1 MPETTKLHPKQPV
14 AAALAS
20 RAAVRPALRQ
30 GGAFALGLAGG
41 WAVLYGTLLPFGLGL
56 TLGLPADCFA
66 ACAAGA
72 ALSILFHGFGAFSLD
87 SLCLLCAVGAAV
99 AARWLWPGRLRPAF
113 LAGCGA
119 LVLGGAC
126 FALGPGGAGF
136 TLVFFCGAD
145 ALLAGGFG
153 YALQRFPPEK
163 PGFGT
168 LLAASA
174 VAAALGGLR
183 FGPLCL
189 GVAVCAMVDAA
200 LCCRGQEKP
209 ALAFS
214 AFTGAALCAADPS
227 LAPVAVGLCCGTAAA
242 VLLAP
247 GRRAETLAAC
257 AGGAALSILFH
268 GFGAFSLD
276 SLCLLC
282 AVGAAVAARWLWPGR
297 LRPAFLAGC
306 GALVLG
312 GACFALG
319 PGGAGFTLVFFCGAD
334 ALLAGGFGYA
344 LQRFPPEK
352 PGFGT
357 LLAASAVA
365 AALGGLRF
373 GPLCLG
379 AAACAMVDAA
389 LCCRGQEKPALAFAA
404 FTGAALCAADPS
416 LAPAAVGLCCGTA
429 AAVLLVPGRR
439 AETLAACAG
448 GCVLGVLCVPAPGT
462 ALPLLLSAGLGLA
475 APAFFP
481 KHWLTPVPEA
491 PAPPEEPPRLSA
503 AATRLEAV
511 AESLSSLAETVNAV
525 YDAFPRRCDTFRWV
539 IDNTH
544 DSLCFNCGR
553 RETCWKQEYTATLE
567 GMNALRSILEQ
578 QGHLQTSDLPGQLS
592 RCIHPAA
599 LCAAA
604 NRSFALYRS
613 RKEAH
618 VHAEA
623 MRTALTEQYSAMAD
637 ALSVLSEQL
646 GRPGNPEPYKSGRV
660 AAFFASLGTPP
671 LECAVTLDD
680 LGRARAAVTLPRTRF
695 SSPELAALAQET
707 GRICRRD
714 FDPPQVLSCK
724 GMTTLLFCEKPALR
738 AVFGTAGTA
747 AKGTVS
753 GDAVQQF
760 CSPAAAQMILCD
772 GMGTGRPAAVD
783 GSLAAELTARLLKA
797 GFTAEL
803 AARLVNVAL
812 ALKSDE
818 ESGATLDLI
827 SVDLYTG
834 TARIFKAGA
843 APGFLVHGGRA
854 RPVGDISLP
863 IGILGGVN
871 GQSRVVHLAAGD
883 YAVLVSDGLLV
894 DGPGWVAKQLEL
906 SAAAGDPPEKVAQ
919 ILVETARAR
928 AEQTG
933 RPDDIT
939 AAVLRLEPCGH

>member
-41 WAVLYGTLLPFGLGL
+41 WAVLYGALLPFGLGL

-119 LVLGGAC
+119 LVLGGIC

-183 FGPLCL
+183 FGPLC
-189 GVAVCAMVDAA
+189 
-200 LCCRGQEKP
+200 P
-209 ALAFS
+209 
-214 AFTGAALCAADPS
+214 
-227 LAPVAVGLCCGTAAA
+227 
-242 VLLAP
+242 
-247 GRRAETLAAC
+247 
-257 AGGAALSILFH
+257 
-268 GFGAFSLD
+268 
-276 SLCLLC
+276 
-282 AVGAAVAARWLWPGR
+282 
-297 LRPAFLAGC
+297 
-306 GALVLG
+306 
-312 GACFALG
+312 
-319 PGGAGFTLVFFCGAD
+319 
-334 ALLAGGFGYA
+334 
-344 LQRFPPEK
+344 
-352 PGFGT
+352 
-357 LLAASAVA
+357 
-365 AALGGLRF
+365 
-373 GPLCLG
+373 G

-429 AAVLLVPGRR
+429 AAVLLAPGRR

-481 KHWLTPVPEA
+481 KHWLTPVPET

-511 AESLSSLAETVNAV
+511 AESLSSLAETVNDV
-525 YDAFPRRCDTFRWV
+525 YNALPHRCESYRWV

-553 RETCWKQEYTATLE
+553 REQCWKQEYAATLE
-567 GMNALRSILEQ
+567 GMEALRPLLEENGRLEPAQ
-578 QGHLQTSDLPGQLS
+578 LPGQLS

-604 NRSFALYRS
+604 ARSFALYRS
-613 RKEAH
+613 RKESRL
-618 VHAEA
+618 HAEA
-623 MRTALTEQYSAMAD
+623 MRTVFTEQYSAVAE
-637 ALSVLSEQL
+637 ALAVLGEQL
-646 GRPGNPEPYKSGRV
+646 GRPGEPEPYRSDRV
-660 AAFFASLGTPP
+660 AAFFTSLGSPP

-680 LGRARAAVTLPRTRF
+680 LGRTHAAVTLPRTRF
-695 SSPELAALAQET
+695 GPQELAALAREV
-707 GRICRRD
+707 GRICRRTLET
-714 FDPPQVLSCK
+714 PQVLSCK
-724 GMTTLLFCEKPALR
+724 GMTTLLFSERPVLR
-738 AVFGTAGTA
+738 AVFGMAGA
-747 AKGTVS
+747 AAQGEVS

-760 CSPAAAQMILCD
+760 CSPTAAQMILCD

-783 GSLAAELTARLLKA
+783 GNLAAELTARLLKA
-797 GFTAEL
+797 GIPAEL

-812 ALKSDE
+812 ALKSEE

-834 TARIFKAGA
+834 TARLFKAGA

-854 RPVGDISLP
+854 RAVGDVSLP
-863 IGILGGVN
+863 VGILGGVN
-871 GQSRVVHLAAGD
+871 GQSRVVHLCAGD

-894 DGPGWVAKQLEL
+894 DGTAWVVKQLEL
-906 SAAAGDPPEKVAQ
+906 SAAAGEAPAQVAKT
-919 ILVETARAR
+919 LVETARAR
-928 AEQTG
+928 ALRTG

-939 AAVLRLEPCGH
+939 AAVLRLEKCS

>member
-41 WAVLYGTLLPFGLGL
+41 WAVLYGALLPFGLGL

-113 LAGCGA
+113 LAGCGT
-119 LVLGGAC
+119 LVLGGVC

-174 VAAALGGLR
+174 VA
-183 FGPLCL
+183 
-189 GVAVCAMVDAA
+189 
-200 LCCRGQEKP
+200 
-209 ALAFS
+209 
-214 AFTGAALCAADPS
+214 
-227 LAPVAVGLCCGTAAA
+227 VGLCCGTAAA

-257 AGGAALSILFH
+257 AGG
-268 GFGAFSLD
+268 
-276 SLCLLC
+276 
-282 AVGAAVAARWLWPGR
+282 
-297 LRPAFLAGC
+297 
-306 GALVLG
+306 
-312 GACFALG
+312 
-319 PGGAGFTLVFFCGAD
+319 
-334 ALLAGGFGYA
+334 
-344 LQRFPPEK
+344 
-352 PGFGT
+352 
-357 LLAASAVA
+357 
-365 AALGGLRF
+365 
-373 GPLCLG
+373 
-379 AAACAMVDAA
+379 
-389 LCCRGQEKPALAFAA
+389 
-404 FTGAALCAADPS
+404 
-416 LAPAAVGLCCGTA
+416 
-429 AAVLLVPGRR
+429 
-439 AETLAACAG
+439 
-448 GCVLGVLCVPAPGT
+448 CVLGVLCVPASGT

-481 KHWLTPVPEA
+481 KHWLTPVPET

-567 GMNALRSILEQ
+567 GMNALRPILEQ
-578 QGHLQTSDLPGQLS
+578 QGHLQASDLPGQLS

-680 LGRARAAVTLPRTRF
+680 LGRTRAAVTLPRTRF

-906 SAAAGDPPEKVAQ
+906 SAAAGDPPEKVAR

>member
-1 MPETTKLHPKQPV
+1 MLRP
-14 AAALAS
+14 AARRL
-20 RAAVRPALRQ
+20 AAV
-30 GGAFALGLAGG
+30 GIGFAGG
-41 WAVLYGTLLPFGLGL
+41 WAVLYGALMPFGLGL
-56 TLGLPADCFA
+56 TLGLAEDCFA
-66 ACAAGA
+66 PCAAGA
-72 ALSILFHGFGAFSLD
+72 ALGLLLHGLGALSLR
-87 SLCLLCAVGAAV
+87 SLCQLCALGAAV
-99 AARWLWPGRLRPAF
+99 AARWLLPQKFMPAA
-113 LAGCGA
+113 LAGCGTLTGMA
-119 LVLGGAC
+119 LC
-126 FALGPGGAGF
+126 FALGSSGGADP
-136 TLVFFCGAD
+136 LLYSAAD
-145 ALLAGGFG
+145 ALLAAAIGFG
-153 YALQRFPPEK
+153 LRKFAPER
-163 PGFGT
+163 PGMGT
-168 LLAASA
+168 LLVGAA
-174 VAAALGGLR
+174 VAAALGSVRWGWFSPGIL
-183 FGPLCL
+183 
-189 GVAVCAMVDAA
+189 ACAAAELA
-200 LCCRGQEKP
+200 LCCRAQKFA
-209 ALAFS
+209 ALSGS
-214 AFTGAALCAADPS
+214 AVLGAALCAADPA
-227 LAPVAVGLCCGTAAA
+227 LAPAAAGLGCATAAA
-242 VLLAP
+242 VVLAP
-247 GRRAETLAAC
+247 GRRVETLAAY
-257 AGGAALSILFH
+257 AGGCVSGVLCVQPPGNAFGLLFSAC
-268 GFGAFSLD
+268 GGMAVV
-276 SLCLLC
+276 CLL
-282 AVGAAVAARWLWPGR
+282 
-297 LRPAFLAGC
+297 
-306 GALVLG
+306 
-312 GACFALG
+312 
-319 PGGAGFTLVFFCGAD
+319 PGGW
-334 ALLAGGFGYA
+334 
-344 LQRFPPEK
+344 
-352 PGFGT
+352 
-357 LLAASAVA
+357 
-365 AALGGLRF
+365 
-373 GPLCLG
+373 
-379 AAACAMVDAA
+379 
-389 LCCRGQEKPALAFAA
+389 
-404 FTGAALCAADPS
+404 
-416 LAPAAVGLCCGTA
+416 LAPAADTPQSGENT
-429 AAVLLVPGRR
+429 
-439 AETLAACAG
+439 
-448 GCVLGVLCVPAPGT
+448 PAP
-462 ALPLLLSAGLGLA
+462 A
-475 APAFFP
+475 
-481 KHWLTPVPEA
+481 
-491 PAPPEEPPRLSA
+491 RSA
-503 AATRLEAV
+503 AASTRLEAV
-511 AESLSSLAETVNAV
+511 AQSLASLAETVNAV
-525 YDAFPRRCDTFRWV
+525 YEGLPRRREGFRWV
-539 IDNTH
+539 IDNVH
-544 DSLCFNCGR
+544 DTLCFNCGR

-567 GMNALRSILEQ
+567 GMNALRPILEQ
-578 QGHLQTSDLPGQLS
+578 QGHLQASDLPGQLS

-680 LGRARAAVTLPRTRF
+680 LGRTRAAVTLPRTRF

-906 SAAAGDPPEKVAQ
+906 SAAAGDPPDKVAR

>member
-1 MPETTKLHPKQPV
+1 MLRP
-14 AAALAS
+14 AARRL
-20 RAAVRPALRQ
+20 AAV
-30 GGAFALGLAGG
+30 GIGFAGG
-41 WAVLYGTLLPFGLGL
+41 WAVLYGALMPFGLGL
-56 TLGLPADCFA
+56 TLGLAEDCFA
-66 ACAAGA
+66 PCAAGA
-72 ALSILFHGFGAFSLD
+72 ALGLLLHGLGALSLR
-87 SLCLLCAVGAAV
+87 SLCQLCALGAAV
-99 AARWLWPGRLRPAF
+99 AARWLLPQRFMPAA
-113 LAGCGA
+113 LAGCGTLTGMA
-119 LVLGGAC
+119 LC
-126 FALGPGGAGF
+126 FALGSSGAD
-136 TLVFFCGAD
+136 LLLYSAAD
-145 ALLAGGFG
+145 ALLAAGIGFG
-153 YALQRFPPEK
+153 LRKFAPER
-163 PGFGT
+163 PGMGT
-168 LLAASA
+168 LLVGAA
-174 VAAALGGLR
+174 VAAALGSVRWGW
-183 FGPLCL
+183 FSP
-189 GVAVCAMVDAA
+189 GVLACAAAELA
-200 LCCRGQEKP
+200 LCCRAQKFA
-209 ALAFS
+209 ALSGS
-214 AFTGAALCAADPS
+214 AVLGAALCAADPA
-227 LAPVAVGLCCGTAAA
+227 LAPAAAGLGCATAAA
-242 VLLAP
+242 AVLAP
-247 GRRAETLAAC
+247 GRRVETLAAY
-257 AGGAALSILFH
+257 AGGCVSGVLCVQPPGNAFGLLFSAC
-268 GFGAFSLD
+268 GGMAVV
-276 SLCLLC
+276 CLL
-282 AVGAAVAARWLWPGR
+282 
-297 LRPAFLAGC
+297 
-306 GALVLG
+306 
-312 GACFALG
+312 
-319 PGGAGFTLVFFCGAD
+319 PGGW
-334 ALLAGGFGYA
+334 
-344 LQRFPPEK
+344 
-352 PGFGT
+352 
-357 LLAASAVA
+357 
-365 AALGGLRF
+365 
-373 GPLCLG
+373 
-379 AAACAMVDAA
+379 
-389 LCCRGQEKPALAFAA
+389 
-404 FTGAALCAADPS
+404 
-416 LAPAAVGLCCGTA
+416 LAPAAD
-429 AAVLLVPGRR
+429 
-439 AETLAACAG
+439 
-448 GCVLGVLCVPAPGT
+448 
-462 ALPLLLSAGLGLA
+462 
-475 APAFFP
+475 
-481 KHWLTPVPEA
+481 TPQSGENA
-491 PAPPEEPPRLSA
+491 PAPARSA
-503 AATRLEAV
+503 AASTRLEAV
-511 AESLSSLAETVNAV
+511 AQSLSSLAETVNEV
-525 YDAFPRRCDTFRWV
+525 YDAFPRRCEDFRWV

-567 GMNALRSILEQ
+567 GMNALRPILEQ

-680 LGRARAAVTLPRTRF
+680 LGRTRAAVTLPRTRF

-707 GRICRRD
+707 GRICRRSLE
-714 FDPPQVLSCK
+714 PPQVLSCK

-863 IGILGGVN
+863 IGILGSVN

-906 SAAAGDPPEKVAQ
+906 SAAAGDPPEKVAR

>member
-1 MPETTKLHPKQPV
+1 MQVSFRTIQLTDGKKRV
-14 AAALAS
+14 NGALRA

-30 GGAFALGLAGG
+30 GSAFLLGLAGG
-41 WAVLYGTLLPFGLGL
+41 WAVLYGALMPFGLGL
-56 TLGLPADCFA
+56 TLGFAEDCFA
-66 ACAAGA
+66 VGAAGA
-72 ALSILFHGFGAFSLD
+72 ALGVLARSFGTLTVESV
-87 SLCLLCAVGAAV
+87 CLLCALGAAV
-99 AARWLWPGRLRPAF
+99 AARWLWPGRFVPAVA
-113 LAGCGA
+113 AGCGT
-119 LVLGGAC
+119 LVGSAVC
-126 FALGPGGAGF
+126 FAAGEENGVQ
-136 TLVFFCGAD
+136 TILFCGGD
-145 ALLAGGFG
+145 ALLAAAAG
-153 YALQRFPPEK
+153 YGLRRFPPEK
-163 PGFGT
+163 PGAGT
-168 LLAASA
+168 LLPAMAC
-174 VAAALGGLR
+174 AAALGSLAL
-183 FGPLCL
+183 GPVVLGGAACAAAEYLLCCQ
-189 GVAVCAMVDAA
+189 GKGRAA
-200 LCCRGQEKP
+200 L
-209 ALAFS
+209 ALCA
-214 AFTGAALCAADPS
+214 ATGAALCAVDPE
-227 LAPVAVGLCCGTAAA
+227 LAPAAA
-242 VLLAP
+242 GLSCATGAAALLAP
-247 GRRAETLAAC
+247 GRRVEALAA
-257 AGGAALSILFH
+257 
-268 GFGAFSLD
+268 
-276 SLCLLC
+276 
-282 AVGAAVAARWLWPGR
+282 
-297 LRPAFLAGC
+297 
-306 GALVLG
+306 
-312 GACFALG
+312 
-319 PGGAGFTLVFFCGAD
+319 
-334 ALLAGGFGYA
+334 Y
-344 LQRFPPEK
+344 
-352 PGFGT
+352 
-357 LLAASAVA
+357 
-365 AALGGLRF
+365 
-373 GPLCLG
+373 
-379 AAACAMVDAA
+379 
-389 LCCRGQEKPALAFAA
+389 
-404 FTGAALCAADPS
+404 
-416 LAPAAVGLCCGTA
+416 
-429 AAVLLVPGRR
+429 
-439 AETLAACAG
+439 AG
-448 GCVLGVLCVPAPGT
+448 GCVTGALCVQPPGN
-462 ALPLLLSAGLGLA
+462 AFSALLSAGAGLGVVCFL
-475 APAFFP
+475 PRQ
-481 KHWLTPVPEA
+481 WLTPA
-491 PAPPEEPPRLSA
+491 GPEEPPGETPQEERPRLSV

-511 AESLSSLAETVNAV
+511 AESLSSLAETVNEV
-525 YDAFPRRCDTFRWV
+525 YDAFPRRCENFRWV
-539 IDNTH
+539 IDNIH
-544 DSLCFNCGR
+544 DGLCANCGR
-553 RETCWKQEYTATLE
+553 REVCWKQEHASTLE
-567 GMNALRSILEQ
+567 GMEALRPILEEK
-578 QGHLQTSDLPGQLS
+578 GHLEAALLPGQLA

-680 LGRARAAVTLPRTRF
+680 LGRTRAAVTLPRTRF

-906 SAAAGDPPEKVAQ
+906 SAAAGDPPEKVAR

>member
-41 WAVLYGTLLPFGLGL
+41 WAVLYGALLPFGLGL

-209 ALAFS
+209 ALAF
-214 AFTGAALCAADPS
+214 
-227 LAPVAVGLCCGTAAA
+227 
-242 VLLAP
+242 
-247 GRRAETLAAC
+247 
-257 AGGAALSILFH
+257 
-268 GFGAFSLD
+268 
-276 SLCLLC
+276 
-282 AVGAAVAARWLWPGR
+282 
-297 LRPAFLAGC
+297 
-306 GALVLG
+306 
-312 GACFALG
+312 
-319 PGGAGFTLVFFCGAD
+319 
-334 ALLAGGFGYA
+334 
-344 LQRFPPEK
+344 
-352 PGFGT
+352 
-357 LLAASAVA
+357 
-365 AALGGLRF
+365 
-373 GPLCLG
+373 
-379 AAACAMVDAA
+379 
-389 LCCRGQEKPALAFAA
+389 AA

-429 AAVLLVPGRR
+429 AAVLLAPGRR

-462 ALPLLLSAGLGLA
+462 ALPLLLSAGLGFA

-511 AESLSSLAETVNAV
+511 AESLSSLAETVNDV
-525 YDAFPRRCDTFRWV
+525 YNALPHRCESYRWV

-553 RETCWKQEYTATLE
+553 REQCWKQEYAATLE
-567 GMNALRSILEQ
+567 GMEALRPLLEENGRLEPAQ
-578 QGHLQTSDLPGQLS
+578 LPGQLS

-604 NRSFALYRS
+604 ARSFALYRS
-613 RKEAH
+613 RKESRL
-618 VHAEA
+618 HAEA
-623 MRTALTEQYSAMAD
+623 MRTVFTEQYSAVAE
-637 ALSVLSEQL
+637 ALAVLGEQL
-646 GRPGNPEPYKSGRV
+646 GRPGEPEPYRSDRV
-660 AAFFASLGTPP
+660 AAFFTSLGSPP

-680 LGRARAAVTLPRTRF
+680 LGRTHAAVTLPRTRF
-695 SSPELAALAQET
+695 GPQELAALAREV
-707 GRICRRD
+707 GRICRRTLET
-714 FDPPQVLSCK
+714 PQVLSCK
-724 GMTTLLFCEKPALR
+724 GMTTLLFSERPVLR
-738 AVFGTAGTA
+738 AVFGMAGA
-747 AKGTVS
+747 AAQGEVS

-760 CSPAAAQMILCD
+760 CSPTAAQMILCD

-783 GSLAAELTARLLKA
+783 GNLAAELTARLLKA
-797 GFTAEL
+797 GIPAEL

-812 ALKSDE
+812 ALKSEE

-834 TARIFKAGA
+834 TARLFKAGA

-854 RPVGDISLP
+854 RAVGDVSLP
-863 IGILGGVN
+863 VGILGGVN
-871 GQSRVVHLAAGD
+871 GQSRVVHLCAGD

-894 DGPGWVAKQLEL
+894 DGTAWVVKQLEL
-906 SAAAGDPPEKVAQ
+906 SAAAGEAPAQVAKT
-919 ILVETARAR
+919 LVETARAR
-928 AEQTG
+928 ALRTG

-939 AAVLRLEPCGH
+939 AAVLRLEKC